1 MACLL
6 AIQRVKIFSVG
17 ARAVGEEEAQPRWI
31 RVWPCYY
38 CCLFGVCACVCLYY
52 FFHLTST
59 DPVALPAHWPIF
71 ISDGRGSPFTPNSR
85 RPTDRASARAR
96 LLFFLSTRKRRTSTA
111 VIKSARVVISLNSRI
126 QTPKKDF
133 EKRRRAELQHWADR
147 LTFARFCVGKKR
159 NAIRLRKI
167 KDNRP
172 NALVVSC
179 ND

>member
-31 RVWPCYY
+31 RIWPCYY

-71 ISDGRGSPFTPNSR
+71 ISDGRVSPFTPNSR
-85 RPTDRASARAR
+85 RPTGRARAR
-96 LLFFLSTRKRRTSTA
+96 AAPFFFYRHGKGGPQLPLLNPHAWLFLSIQEYKRRKKILKREEEPSSNIGRTA
-111 VIKSARVVISLNSRI
+111 
-126 QTPKKDF
+126 
-133 EKRRRAELQHWADR
+133 
-147 LTFARFCVGKKR
+147 
-159 NAIRLRKI
+159 
-167 KDNRP
+167 
-172 NALVVSC
+172 
-179 ND
+179 